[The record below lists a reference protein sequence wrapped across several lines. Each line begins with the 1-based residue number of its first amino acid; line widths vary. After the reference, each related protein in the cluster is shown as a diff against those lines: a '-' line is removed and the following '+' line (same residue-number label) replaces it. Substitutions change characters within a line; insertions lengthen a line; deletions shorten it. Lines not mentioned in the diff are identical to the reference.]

1 MDYETLNE
9 TTAKL
14 QVLAEAVTTV
24 KDQCTNEVL
33 AQTADQWPKVQDY
46 LQEVIDEIE
55 EAKANYPSTY
65 GAPMKN
71 IASKYG
77 G

>member
-1 MDYETLNE
+1 MDYGTLNE
-9 TTAKL
+9 TTVKL
-14 QVLAEAVTTV
+14 QELAEAVKAV

-33 AQTADQWPKVQDY
+33 AQTSDQWPKVQDY
-46 LQEVIDEIE
+46 LQDVIDKID

-65 GAPMKN
+65 GAPMEA